1 MTLATELGGPS
12 TVTIDAVTYKAI
24 GYGVGFYWQTFGARE
39 ARFSY
44 DKAQCK
50 DDGLNRRSNGIS
62 IDANDLGSYNPVYAN
77 ERHSKIAFVVKD
89 YRDGLWLWPGGAPLT
104 ARMMTRAIERVN
116 A

>member
-24 GYGVGFYWQTFGARE
+24 GYGAGFYWQTFGARE

-50 DDGLNRRSNGIS
+50 DDGLNRRSNGIRLMQTIS
-62 IDANDLGSYNPVYAN
+62 VHITLSTRMNDILKW
-77 ERHSKIAFVVKD
+77 R
-89 YRDGLWLWPGGAPLT
+89 LW
-104 ARMMTRAIERVN
+104 
-116 A
+116 